1 MQKFKK
7 MNSILITG
15 ISLVQA
21 ALITYTATFI
31 IAYRKKNIS
40 KLFLNTL
47 SIAVLFDITATIFMI
62 AGSAKGFLT
71 IHGLIGYTSLGMMLV
86 KTVQFYL
93 FTKKNGY
100 THAFSKKQLAIFTF
114 IYIYWVLAYI
124 TGAVLILF
132 RY

>member
-1 MQKFKK
+1 MS
-7 MNSILITG
+7 SILIIG

-47 SIAVLFDITATIFMI
+47 SFSVLFYITATIFI
-62 AGSAKGFLT
+62 ISGSSKGFLT
-71 IHGLIGYTSLGMMLV
+71 LHGLIGYTSLGMIII

-93 FTKKNGY
+93 FTKKIGY
-100 THAFSKKQLAIFTF
+100 TQAFSKKQLATFTF